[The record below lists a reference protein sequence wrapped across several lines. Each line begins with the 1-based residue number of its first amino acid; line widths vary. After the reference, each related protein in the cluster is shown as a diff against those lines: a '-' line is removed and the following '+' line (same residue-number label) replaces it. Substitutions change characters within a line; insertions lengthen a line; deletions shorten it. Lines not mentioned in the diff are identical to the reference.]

1 MRASARETV
10 STPASSNALRISANL
25 ALRTISSGVSDRSG
39 DGASSRISGDS
50 EGDAASG
57 VPGKSEGDASS
68 GMLVNSEEDDSSWG
82 GGDSDGWPL
91 GVSAGLA
98 LT

>member
-1 MRASARETV
+1 M
-10 STPASSNALRISANL
+10 
-25 ALRTISSGVSDRSG
+25 SDRSG
-39 DGASSRISGDS
+39 DGASSRVSGDS

-82 GGDSDGWPL
+82 GGDGDGWPL
-91 GVSAGLA
+91 GVSAGVA